1 MDLKLARAC
10 EGKAPSQGG
19 LYVSEF
25 RNELSNMYPE
35 HADKIQNMTRTE
47 LTRFCKENSD
57 ISSEVK
63 SAKDKYFKPNSP
75 LNDDQKRICRCIMH
89 TAKQSPRYN
98 PYAICRASTKVAG
111 QISCS
116 SYFDYD
122 NIPEQEGEDYARF
135 KNKSV
140 RELKE

>member
-19 LYVSEF
+19 LYLSEF
-25 RNELSNMYPE
+25 RQKLSDMYPE
-35 HADKIQNMTRTE
+35 YTDKIQNMRRTE
-47 LTRFCKENSD
+47 LTQFCKDNSD

-89 TAKQSPRYN
+89 AAKQSPRYN
-98 PYAICRASTKVAG
+98 PYAICRASTKVGG

-116 SYFDYD
+116 QYFDYD
-122 NIPEQEGEDYARF
+122 NIPEQEVENYAKF
-135 KNKSV
+135 KNKSISD
-140 RELKE
+140 L